1 MVKQK
6 KPFSPLDA
14 HSLGFPLLHQISFL
28 ITIKIIGYIAVFTT
42 KMVVF
47 VLTDLGTFS
56 ILLNMKN
63 GLFSPKSP

>member
-14 HSLGFPLLHQISFL
+14 HSLGFPLLKQISFL
-28 ITIKIIGYIAVFTT
+28 ITTKIIGYIAVFTT

-47 VLTDLGTFS
+47 RIDRFGCIFYSAEHEKRAV
-56 ILLNMKN
+56 
-63 GLFSPKSP
+63 

>member
-28 ITIKIIGYIAVFTT
+28 ITIKIIGYIFVFTT

-47 VLTDLGTFS
+47 RIDRFGYIFYSAEHEKRAV
-56 ILLNMKN
+56 
-63 GLFSPKSP
+63 

>member
-14 HSLGFPLLHQISFL
+14 HSLGFSLLHQISFL
-28 ITIKIIGYIAVFTT
+28 ITTKIIGYVFVFTT

-47 VLTDLGTFS
+47 PGLPPKIQDTFE
-56 ILLNMKN
+56 IVE
-63 GLFSPKSP
+63 